1 MTLKDTFRKG
11 SSWTWAR
18 LREGRACDY
27 KVGEESLTDMLLL
40 RLRKE
45 APSHITVSP
54 FTKRQE
60 GTTGADWEWWFTDS
74 SGRWLGMLIQAK
86 VLNHKTDRFE
96 YLHYQSQGK
105 KQKTK
110 LKQYAQRKNM
120 IPAYCLYS
128 NWSHH
133 RNLKRSLCNC
143 FDHQVAHFGAS
154 LAPISAI
161 EKLGSQA
168 GNSQGPRNHLFN
180 VLGSLMPLQ
189 CLFCNAIFSTHPSS
203 SYDTENLEALV
214 RALESR
220 SFFDSTNLSLDT
232 ILREAP
238 PRYVSLIQE
247 GNMPDSNDETDE
259 LEDNKELDLPD
270 ENIRHVVVFDVGE
283 RTEEIGDQEKRDAS
297 SNSDF
302 GSNAV

>member
-18 LREGRACDY
+18 LREGRTCDY

-74 SGRWLGMLIQAK
+74 TGRWLGMLIQAK

-110 LKQYAQRKNM
+110 LKQYAQSKKM
-120 IPAYCLYS
+120 IPVYCLYS
-128 NWSHH
+128 NWSHYRGVKH
-133 RNLKRSLCNC
+133 STCSC
-143 FDHQVAHFGAS
+143 FPHNVAHFGAS
-154 LAPISAI
+154 LVPLSAV
-161 EKLGSQA
+161 EELDKTA
-168 GNSQGPRNHLFN
+168 GHNNQGARNALFD

-189 CLFCNAIFSTHPSS
+189 CLFCKPLSSTTDSNINS
-203 SYDTENLEALV
+203 FENLDSLVEAFKSKQFF
-214 RALESR
+214 ESI
-220 SFFDSTNLSLDT
+220 DLNIDNLY
-232 ILREAP
+232 REAP
-238 PRYVSLIQE
+238 PQYVSLIQT
-247 GNMPDSNDETDE
+247 GAMGDLADETDE
-259 LEDNKELDLPD
+259 VYEILEVG
-270 ENIRHVVVFDVGE
+270 ENFRHVVVFDIGKPAE
-283 RTEEIGDQEKRDAS
+283 DEESAGQLSKVV
-297 SNSDF
+297 F
-302 GSNAV
+302 T